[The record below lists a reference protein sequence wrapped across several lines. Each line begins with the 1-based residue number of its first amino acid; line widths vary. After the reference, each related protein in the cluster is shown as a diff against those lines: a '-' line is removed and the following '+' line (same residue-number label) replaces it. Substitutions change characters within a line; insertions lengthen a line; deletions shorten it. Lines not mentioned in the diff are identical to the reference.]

1 MRSNKSL
8 FAIIALA
15 VLCTQCCSYHKNKNK
30 SRTLAL
36 LLSAPP
42 QSLAQALDI
51 ARTATKT
58 KSISAMIIRGDGTTE
73 SAVSN
78 AADGTNPVTIDTRF
92 SIGSCTKMFIAGSIF
107 KLIEANR
114 LNLDD
119 TLQKLLYD
127 KVILNDSHKSR
138 IDPTIRVKDLLYHR
152 TGIRDYLED
161 ATYYT
166 AVYASPNSS
175 WDYIK
180 TLSYVGSPDY
190 TYDSANRG
198 NNAFKYSNTNYI
210 LLGIV
215 IQKATGKKVQES
227 ISEEILSPLGLN
239 STYMAGV
246 DPYPG
251 LKSIPGDMA
260 VGYEKDIFGNWV
272 KSSAYIT
279 EDATAMYSSTWTC
292 GNMVSTAGDMAR
304 WVKQYY
310 LLQQAG
316 GYLAADCFKAG
327 SISSDYFTGRT
338 FGYGIECV
346 RHRSGSELW
355 GHTGTIMGFNSLVFY
370 IPAKDI
376 SVAVLINDHYPERW
390 TILHIIL
397 EYVNAL
403 P

>member
-8 FAIIALA
+8 FAVIALA
-15 VLCTQCCSYHKNKNK
+15 VLCTQCCSYYKNKNK

-42 QSLAQALDI
+42 QSLDQAIDI
-51 ARTATKT
+51 ARTVTKT
-58 KSISAMIIRGDGTTE
+58 KSISAMIIRGDGTAE
-73 SAVSN
+73 GAVSN

-92 SIGSCTKMFIAGSIF
+92 SIGSCTKMFIAGSVF
-107 KLIEANR
+107 KLIEANKFS
-114 LNLDD
+114 LDD
-119 TLQKLLYD
+119 TLQKLLYETGM
-127 KVILNDSHKSR
+127 LGDSHKSR
-138 IDPTIRVKDLLYHR
+138 INPSIRVKDLLYHR
-152 TGIRDYLED
+152 TGIRDYLAD

-166 AVYASPNSS
+166 AVYASPNSA
-175 WDYIK
+175 WDHIK

-190 TYDSANRG
+190 TYDNANRG

-210 LLGIV
+210 LLGMV
-215 IQKATGKKVQES
+215 IEQATGIKVQES
-227 ISEEILSPLGLN
+227 ISEYFLSPLGLG

-251 LKSIPGDMA
+251 LKSIPGNMA
-260 VGYEKDIFGNWV
+260 IGYEKDIFGNWV

-310 LLQQAG
+310 QLQRSK
-316 GYLAADCFKAG
+316 GYLAADFFKAG
-327 SISSDYFTGRT
+327 AVSSDYFTERT
-338 FGYGIECV
+338 FGCGIEYV
-346 RHRSGSELW
+346 RHRSGAELW
-355 GHTGTIMGFNSLVFY
+355 GHTGTIMGFNSLVFH
-370 IPAKDI
+370 IPAKDL

-397 EYVNAL
+397 EYVNAM